1 MTRSVV
7 FAKGLKGHASV
18 ESVLG
23 GGVSCFKFA
32 SPEPSNFT
40 PPRFVSGHQSIQ

>member
-7 FAKGLKGHASV
+7 FAKGPKGHVSV

-23 GGVSCFKFA
+23 GGVSYFKFA
-32 SPEPSNFT
+32 SPKLSNFT
-40 PPRFVSGHQSIQ
+40 PSLASGHPFIQ